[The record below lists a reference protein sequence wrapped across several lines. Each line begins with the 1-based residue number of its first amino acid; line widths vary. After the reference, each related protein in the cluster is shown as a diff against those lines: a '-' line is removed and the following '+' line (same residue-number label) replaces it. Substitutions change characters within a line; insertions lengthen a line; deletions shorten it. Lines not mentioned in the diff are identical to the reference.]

1 MHRDYPQIINGW
13 FYTENTRVKKV
24 IHNQVISCVFRL
36 LTIGISIFFIH
47 RRKRKSIDFYEFST
61 CALVVW
67 KTFFDNCVFLFFLF
81 VDCVDNCKLKNFFLR
96 FLWKTIEKNAKLVL
110 VIHFLMKE
118 EALYGIPRCFME

>member
-1 MHRDYPQIINGW
+1 MHRDYPQIIKGW

-24 IHNQVISCVFRL
+24 IHNQAISCVFRL
-36 LTIGISIFFIH
+36 LTIGISVFFIH
-47 RRKRKSIDFYEFST
+47 RRKRKSIGFYEFST

-67 KTFFDNCVFLFFLF
+67 KTFFDNCVFLFFFLSI
-81 VDCVDNCKLKNFFLR
+81 VWIIVIKKFFLR

>member
-1 MHRDYPQIINGW
+1 MHRDYPQIIKGW

-24 IHNQVISCVFRL
+24 IHNQAISCVFRL
-36 LTIGISIFFIH
+36 LTIGISVFFIH
-47 RRKRKSIDFYEFST
+47 RRKRKSIGFYEFST

-67 KTFFDNCVFLFFLF
+67 KTFFDNCV
-81 VDCVDNCKLKNFFLR
+81 

>member
-61 CALVVW
+61 CALVLW
-67 KTFFDNCVFLFFLF
+67 KTFFLTTVFFSFFFLSI
-81 VDCVDNCKLKNFFLR
+81 VWIIVIKKFFSSVSV
-96 FLWKTIEKNAKLVL
+96 EN
-110 VIHFLMKE
+110 
-118 EALYGIPRCFME
+118 Y